1 MGLLS
6 DILSKIF
13 GHPHPK
19 TPEPPTPEPPKPPE
33 PLPQIVD
40 VTAILD
46 ELAAK
51 NPERLDWRRSIV
63 DLLKLLCLDSSF
75 AARKSLAAELCY
87 PGDPDDSAEMNTWLH
102 KQVLKKLAENGGKV
116 PQELLY

>member
-13 GHPHPK
+13 GHLHPK
-19 TPEPPTPEPPKPPE
+19 TPG
-33 PLPQIVD
+33 
-40 VTAILD
+40 
-46 ELAAK
+46 
-51 NPERLDWRRSIV
+51 RLDWRRSIV
-63 DLLKLLCLDSSF
+63 DLLKLLGLDSSF
-75 AARKSLAAELCY
+75 AARESLAAELHY
-87 PGDPDDSAEMNTWLH
+87 PGDLDDSAEMNTWLH